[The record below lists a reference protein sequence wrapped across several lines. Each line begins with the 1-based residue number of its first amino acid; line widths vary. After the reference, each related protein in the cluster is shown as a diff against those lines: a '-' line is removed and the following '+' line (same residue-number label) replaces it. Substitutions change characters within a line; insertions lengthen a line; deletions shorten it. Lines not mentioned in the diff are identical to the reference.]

1 MSSVSDGVSCVSPSL
16 PPSLLQRYMLSAD
29 PEHEQ
34 LFDLIQQLLIYDPRK
49 RLSAADALK
58 HPFFAPYTRSAAAH
72 PAHASS
78 QSKRSLSSQSSSS
91 SETE

>member
-1 MSSVSDGVSCVSPSL
+1 MISSD
-16 PPSLLQRYMLSAD
+16 Q
-29 PEHEQ
+29 EHEQ

-49 RLSAADALK
+49 RLTSQEALK
-58 HPFFAPYTRSAAAH
+58 HPFFYPYTRSATTH
-72 PAHASS
+72 TTHST